1 MKQHRRRFETV
12 TYGTV
17 EIAVCVD
24 GSGAPLVVLPS
35 FGRDGLDDFDLF
47 TDLMTAS
54 GWRVLRPQPRRIAGS
69 VGPMSAVDLQDLAR
83 DVAHVVRA
91 LTGGPVVL
99 LGHAFGNFLARVV
112 AVEDPDLVRGVVL
125 AAASARKVAP
135 DVNETPFIA
144 GDPGRPEQERL
155 DALTKAFFAP
165 DTIRGRGSTDGT
177 RRRWPCSAPRS
188 RRPMSRAIGIAVR
201 RRCWRS
207 SRSSI
212 RSNPRNPG
220 GNSPEGG
227 GAGVDDRRR
236 RRRAGRAGG
245 SASPGPDRGG
255 GRGGRG
261 LDRRR
266 RPRHRRRLTLG
277 EVADSVARGDGPAS
291 LAPGGVIGILG
302 GGQLGRLGAGF
313 SIDRDRQALAS
324 PEGMAT
330 PTRLGGG
337 KVTASALVDS
347 SGD

>member
-1 MKQHRRRFETV
+1 MKQHRRRFGTV

-54 GWRVLRPQPRRIAGS
+54 GWRVLRPQPRGIVGS

-91 LTGGPVVL
+91 LAGGPVVL

-112 AVEDPDLVRGVVL
+112 ALEDPDLVRGVVL

-165 DTIRGRGSTDGT
+165 GHDPRPWLDGWYPATLAMQRAAVEATDVARYWDSGKAPLLEIIPQFDPFKPPESWGELAQRAGERVSTI
-177 RRRWPCSAPRS
+177 
-188 RRPMSRAIGIAVR
+188 V
-201 RRCWRS
+201 
-207 SRSSI
+207 
-212 RSNPRNPG
+212 
-220 GNSPEGG
+220 
-227 GAGVDDRRR
+227 VDD
-236 RRRAGRAGG
+236 AAH
-245 SASPGPDRGG
+245 ALFPEQ
-255 GRGGRG
+255 
-261 LDRRR
+261 
-266 RPRHRRRLTLG
+266 PRKVAEAVGAWSKRL
-277 EVADSVARGDGPAS
+277 
-291 LAPGGVIGILG
+291 
-302 GGQLGRLGAGF
+302 
-313 SIDRDRQALAS
+313 
-324 PEGMAT
+324 
-330 PTRLGGG
+330 
-337 KVTASALVDS
+337 
-347 SGD
+347 